1 LEPALKFIAC
11 RSVAERQTLLH
22 LIPQKPTKD
31 LESKIRLGE
40 QGFFDRKWTYVE
52 EVVVVDQ
59 DVTFRFN
66 PSTITPGPFNV
77 RVEYREQNTHQT
89 KTIQWKI
96 ERLSGTL
103 RVRLNNA
110 VWGEFK
116 LYLDDALA
124 FNDVILFKDIPF

>member
-1 LEPALKFIAC
+1 
-11 RSVAERQTLLH
+11 
-22 LIPQKPTKD
+22 
-31 LESKIRLGE
+31 
-40 QGFFDRKWTYVE
+40 
-52 EVVVVDQ
+52 
-59 DVTFRFN
+59 
-66 PSTITPGPFNV
+66 V